1 MDTIALF
8 LPFVFIGIVAYFIY
22 RSFKKKGVFNNDG
35 LSSDDVL
42 WSKAIWGL
50 YLTIPFI
57 LIFEVIL
64 DEARGGN
71 KIVLA
76 TIVNFIATKYIV
88 KKMIKNQINLRYPKL
103 AASGISVLVFVV
115 QLLIGSIILPLLM

>member
-8 LPFVFIGIVAYFIY
+8 LPFVFIGFVVYFIY

-103 AASGISVLVFVV
+103 ATSGISVLVFVV
-115 QLLIGSIILPLLM
+115 QLLIGSIILPLLI

>member
-103 AASGISVLVFVV
+103 ATSGISVLVFVV
-115 QLLIGSIILPLLM
+115 QLLIGSIILPLLI

>member
-1 MDTIALF
+1 MDTVALF
-8 LPFVFIGIVAYFIY
+8 LPFVFMAIVGYFIY
-22 RSFKKKGVFNNDG
+22 RRFKKKGVYNNDG
-35 LSSDDVL
+35 LSSDDVK

-57 LIFEVIL
+57 LIIEVIL

-71 KIVLA
+71 IIILA
-76 TIVNFIATKYIV
+76 TIVNFITTKYIV

-103 AASGISVLVFVV
+103 ITSGISLLVFIV
-115 QLLIGSIILPLLM
+115 QLLIGSVILPSLV

>member
-1 MDTIALF
+1 MDTVALF
-8 LPFVFIGIVAYFIY
+8 LPFVFMGIVGYFIY
-22 RSFKKKGVFNNDG
+22 RSFEKKGVFNNDG
-35 LSSDDVL
+35 LSSDDVK

-71 KIVLA
+71 IIILA

-103 AASGISVLVFVV
+103 ITSGISILVFIV
-115 QLLIGSIILPLLM
+115 QLFIGSVILPSLI